1 MCHLKGVRYMLR
13 KLFQKLKEYRSTGT
27 SIHLSFSYLFFL
39 SANPWSITAHIVL
52 CKGLPPGKRVSR
64 GRSAHSNQCDRGWW
78 DCRGTYPEDIPSP
91 LFHGVLLPQ
100 NFILLPRASLE
111 AAFSASS
118 SASFLVN
125 VVDRAVFL
133 LPLQPGVPGALGCL
147 GLHTGGL
154 TDPHFSVEPG
164 PKRV

>member
-1 MCHLKGVRYMLR
+1 MPTATSVIEGGGTVEGHT
-13 KLFQKLKEYRSTGT
+13 QKIS
-27 SIHLSFSYLFFL
+27 
-39 SANPWSITAHIVL
+39 
-52 CKGLPPGKRVSR
+52 
-64 GRSAHSNQCDRGWW
+64 
-78 DCRGTYPEDIPSP
+78 
-91 LFHGVLLPQ
+91 LLPSSMESFFHRISSCFPGQ
-100 NFILLPRASLE
+100 SNMASLE

-147 GLHTGGL
+147 GLHTGVL
-154 TDPHFSVEPG
+154 IDPHFSVEPG

>member
-13 KLFQKLKEYRSTGT
+13 KLFRKLKEYRSTGT

-52 CKGLPPGKRVSR
+52 FKGLPPGKRVSR

-100 NFILLPRASLE
+100 NFILLPRAAKHGISGSSF
-111 AAFSASS
+111 FSKLFSILS
-118 SASFLVN
+118 CKRS
-125 VVDRAVFL
+125 R
-133 LPLQPGVPGALGCL
+133 QGCL
-147 GLHTGGL
+147 SSPTAAWGARSSGVLGAAHRWA
-154 TDPHFSVEPG
+154 H
-164 PKRV
+164 